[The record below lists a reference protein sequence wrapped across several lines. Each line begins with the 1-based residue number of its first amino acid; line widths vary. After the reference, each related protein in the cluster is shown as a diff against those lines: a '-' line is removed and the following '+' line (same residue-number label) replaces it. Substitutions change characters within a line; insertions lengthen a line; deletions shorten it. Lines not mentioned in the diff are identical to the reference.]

1 MTEIKHTKEYDKSPK
16 NLLLVEFVVA
26 LAHADVPR
34 IEDLVA
40 KDVRWLPVGSEPVLG
55 SGAVCKAATRY
66 GPAAA
71 LTIES
76 VVSQG
81 RTGAVNGVVEF
92 GRKRRAFCWVIEF
105 GGAKGL
111 EVTEI
116 TSYSIALP

>member
-1 MTEIKHTKEYDKSPK
+1 MTEIRHTKEYDKSQK
-16 NLLLVEFVVA
+16 NLLLVELIVA
-26 LAHADVPR
+26 TAHADVPR

-40 KDVRWLPVGSEPVLG
+40 NDVRWLPVGSEPILG
-55 SGAVCKAATRY
+55 SEAVCKAATRY
-66 GPAAA
+66 GTATA
-71 LTIES
+71 LTIDS
-76 VVSQG
+76 VVSHG

-92 GRKRRAFCWVIEF
+92 GRKRRAFCWVIEL